1 MSKFDNE
8 SLPHL
13 ELKIENMLDKLI
25 ETDEELEKKGDYS
38 TIKLN
43 EEITNYADQKY
54 FEKDFFNN
62 QTSQNEDQSKI
73 NEPKNKPQPISSQN
87 KITTVQNNISD
98 ISKKNFLYF
107 NYPPQACFY
116 NQIFNRP
123 SNSNMNSNCTTSY
136 SSNYDNSN
144 NTIFNPNSNF
154 NTSYLLTSN
163 NMNFK
168 DSQSLMNYGYLDF
181 NNTFYAGDKICFNE
195 NDNNSY
201 MYYNN
206 NNIFNS
212 NVEIEILLI
221 EVKNI
226 LNKLEKIDITIY
238 NKLKGKFELI
248 IRTHKGSR
256 IFQNYLKSTHSDI
269 LHQIFLELKNK
280 LPELLKDNYANYFC
294 KKFFNSLN
302 QKDRIEFLTAIQ
314 NDLSSLAIDYIATYP
329 IQGIIEQL
337 GSKAEKK
344 IIYMGIKDSINVYCY
359 NVYGTHILEKILSY
373 FEDEF
378 VKEIIDYVYKNFI
391 DLSFHINGIC
401 IVKKLLLMTHKKSL
415 HNHIKKII
423 YDNAMN
429 LIVHQYG
436 NYVIQ
441 TIVENWDDN
450 ELEDI
455 LNLYKNKYIYLS
467 KQKFSSNAVERIL
480 EKNKK
485 NLENYINEICNEN
498 NIIEIIKNKYG
509 NYVIQKAVKLSTGE
523 SRERIVGEINK
534 NINKLE
540 DKKII
545 NKWKTIISSKYYI

>member
-1 MSKFDNE
+1 MSEFDNE

-206 NNIFNS
+206 NIFNS

-226 LNKLEKIDITIY
+226 LNKLEKIDLTIY

-344 IIYMGIKDSINVYCY
+344 IIYIGIKDSINVYCY

-509 NYVIQKAVKLSTGE
+509 NYVIQKAVRLSTGE
-523 SRERIVGEINK
+523 SREKIVGEISK

>member
-163 NMNFK
+163 NINFK
-168 DSQSLMNYGYLDF
+168 DSHSLMNYGYLDF

-523 SRERIVGEINK
+523 SREKIVGEINK

>member
-1 MSKFDNE
+1 MSEFDNE

-98 ISKKNFLYF
+98 INQKNFLYF

-206 NNIFNS
+206 NIFNS

-226 LNKLEKIDITIY
+226 LNKLEKIDLTIY

-523 SRERIVGEINK
+523 SRERIVGEISK

>member
-1 MSKFDNE
+1 MSEFDNE

-206 NNIFNS
+206 NIFNS

-226 LNKLEKIDITIY
+226 LNKLEKIDLTIY

-523 SRERIVGEINK
+523 SREKIVGEINK

>member
-1 MSKFDNE
+1 MSEFDNE

-73 NEPKNKPQPISSQN
+73 NEQKKNKTQPISSQN
-87 KITTVQNNISD
+87 KITNVQNNISD
-98 ISKKNFLYF
+98 ISQKNFLYF

-168 DSQSLMNYGYLDF
+168 DSHSLMNYGYLDF

-206 NNIFNS
+206 NIFNS

-226 LNKLEKIDITIY
+226 LNKLEKIDLTIY

-523 SRERIVGEINK
+523 SRERIVGEISK

>member
-1 MSKFDNE
+1 MISV
-8 SLPHL
+8 HL
-13 ELKIENMLDKLI
+13 NILLSSYFPPNY
-25 ETDEELEKKGDYS
+25 YS
-38 TIKLN
+38 CFPIR
-43 EEITNYADQKY
+43 
-54 FEKDFFNN
+54 
-62 QTSQNEDQSKI
+62 
-73 NEPKNKPQPISSQN
+73 ISS
-87 KITTVQNNISD
+87 TP
-98 ISKKNFLYF
+98 F
-107 NYPPQACFY
+107 
-116 NQIFNRP
+116 
-123 SNSNMNSNCTTSY
+123 
-136 SSNYDNSN
+136 
-144 NTIFNPNSNF
+144 
-154 NTSYLLTSN
+154 
-163 NMNFK
+163 
-168 DSQSLMNYGYLDF
+168 
-181 NNTFYAGDKICFNE
+181 
-195 NDNNSY
+195 
-201 MYYNN
+201 
-206 NNIFNS
+206 
-212 NVEIEILLI
+212 
-221 EVKNI
+221 
-226 LNKLEKIDITIY
+226 
-238 NKLKGKFELI
+238 
-248 IRTHKGSR
+248 
-256 IFQNYLKSTHSDI
+256 LKSTHSDI

-523 SRERIVGEINK
+523 SREKIVGEINK

>member
-1 MSKFDNE
+1 MSEFDNE

-206 NNIFNS
+206 NIFNS

-226 LNKLEKIDITIY
+226 LNKLEKIDLTIY

-523 SRERIVGEINK
+523 SRERIVGEISK

>member
-1 MSKFDNE
+1 MSEFDNE

-206 NNIFNS
+206 NIFNS

-226 LNKLEKIDITIY
+226 LNKLEKIDLTIY

-302 QKDRIEFLTAIQ
+302 QKDRIEFLTVIQ

-523 SRERIVGEINK
+523 SRERIVGEISK

>member
-1 MSKFDNE
+1 MSEFDNE

-73 NEPKNKPQPISSQN
+73 NEQKNKPQPISSQN

-163 NMNFK
+163 NINFK
-168 DSQSLMNYGYLDF
+168 DSHSLMNYGYLDF
-181 NNTFYAGDKICFNE
+181 NNTFYAGDKICFND
-195 NDNNSY
+195 NNNNSY

-523 SRERIVGEINK
+523 SREKIVGEINK

>member
-163 NMNFK
+163 NINFK
-168 DSQSLMNYGYLDF
+168 DSHSLMNYGYLDF

-206 NNIFNS
+206 NRIFNS

-523 SRERIVGEINK
+523 SREKIVGEINK